1 MGSQALTLWTEP
13 LAVVSDNLDRLLRFQ
28 AVDAQWGLMTKAQAV
43 QLPRLPGGAYQRVG
57 VSRVGHRNEGR
68 HFPPLSLLRACGKRL
83 CIAAKYS
90 RLMSVISPGAVSGP
104 VYLSDQHADAPI
116 LHPGARFEQ

>member
-1 MGSQALTLWTEP
+1 M
-13 LAVVSDNLDRLLRFQ
+13 VNDNLDRLSRFQ

-43 QLPRLPGGAYQRVG
+43 QLPGLPALIKSVCHGSAARCD
-57 VSRVGHRNEGR
+57 RNEGR
-68 HFPPLSLLRACGKRL
+68 HSPVAMLLRACGERL
-83 CIAAKYS
+83 CIAAKF
-90 RLMSVISPGAVSGP
+90 RLMSVISPGAVSAP